1 MTQAGKVAEIF
12 SVAGDAFTKLGSLAM
27 QLQMTNE
34 RTADGSKWAD
44 DEIELLKLA
53 IQRFG
58 NDIEKISNLVKTK
71 STNQIKSAL
80 KQKAIQNLTSIS
92 ANATQH
98 GSTIKVANQA
108 ALVTQSSLQTKNPLP
123 SNSMIV
129 VPAINRSPVKFTTI
143 PRMVGQKSKA
153 NDNVV
158 TITGNS
164 MFDFQQHQQKQQQIQ
179 IQQQQQQHIQIQQ
192 QQQIQMQQQQT
203 QIQQL
208 QQIAPKK
215 IRFESATNLNHLLSA
230 GISGISPNQI
240 IQNNSN
246 PGIPVVASS
255 QGFQMI
261 LPQTSTKPSSNVLSI
276 LQSGIV
282 QQVSDAN
289 TSGTVDV
296 ET

>member
-164 MFDFQQHQQKQQQIQ
+164 MFDLQQHQQKQQQIQ